1 MFDKNRPYGEQADEY
16 LRSLREQPNCESEKA
31 KTKTEKHRMMQT
43 KVRPDVYARVKRI
56 MKLKGL
62 TDYQLLQMMVDCIDR
77 YMSDRHNL
85 TPEMERAMSIFEHLE
100 GWNDAMNN
108 ADPSVNR
115 VIGEA
120 IYFLFDGEGK
130 KKGARGVHVVKPFF
144 GNWTEDTNIQHII
157 ERVFCLLIPERYR
170 RLRLLAAELG
180 CSSQIELLDYFID
193 HFSKES
199 DVQEFRRIFEDAD
212 RAENGRP
219 QTFGQRTRRKKHMSP
234 DDMGDNQHIITFND
248 NNE

>member
-1 MFDKNRPYGEQADEY
+1 MKDE
-16 LRSLREQPNCESEKA
+16 PTKEKY
-31 KTKTEKHRMMQT
+31 KVLGTKTSQEFYVIFRQICHK
-43 KVRPDVYARVKRI
+43 K
-56 MKLKGL
+56 KLKI
-62 TDYQLLQMMVDCIDR
+62 YQAVQMMVDAFVRYTDDR
-77 YMSDRHNL
+77 NNL
-85 TPEMERAMSIFEHLE
+85 SENMERLMSIFEHME
-100 GWNDAMNN
+100 GWADALNL
-108 ADPSVNR
+108 ADPTVKK
-115 VIGEA
+115 VVGEA
-120 IYFLFDGEGK
+120 IYFLFDEDGK

-144 GNWTEDTNIQHII
+144 GNWTEDANIQHII

-199 DVQEFRRIFEDAD
+199 DVQELRRIFEDAD

-234 DDMGDNQHIITFND
+234 DDMGDNQHIISFND